1 MTEDATVD
9 KKSALVTRRDATC
22 PRCGAAFACGAGG
35 ADGSC
40 WCAVLPALDGKPDPS
55 RGCMCPACLQA
66 ALAAARIAATAVRT
80 ASPDPG
86 QA

>member
-1 MTEDATVD
+1 MTRQGTVD
-9 KKSALVTRRDATC
+9 EKSALATRRDASC
-22 PRCGAAFACGAGG
+22 SRCGAAFACGAGG

-40 WCAVLPALDGKPDPS
+40 WCAALPALDGKPDPS

-66 ALAAARIAATAVRT
+66 ALAAVHVAATAART
-80 ASPDPG
+80 ESPDPG